1 MNEVGLRRSGSW
13 AWVLVAALFLLFLV
27 AANRAV
33 ATVVE
38 LSRPFSG
45 DAVPVRVELDDR
57 AAPNAVEI
65 SVSIEPGTG
74 SLLGMFGNV
83 ADESLLSNTVIR
95 DVSGHLS
102 QWKLEANGV
111 SHVGSWNNMG
121 IAKTW
126 DWGVRFAPPP
136 GEDGPVAAVRFAIEA
151 PGLDVQQLLSS
162 PVLDWVFGVR
172 IVETGGAVGSSK
184 MALRRQAPRLRI
196 AVPAEGARLGSP
208 QVEVRGWILGGD
220 VSVRLNGA
228 PANVDGES
236 FAARSVLVEGTNRL
250 EARSENW
257 YAAVTDAVNVE
268 ADTMPPVVTLFEPV
282 DGVQT
287 AEPEVRVAGGV
298 SDASPL
304 ARVVVNGVA
313 VDVGAGGFEALVP
326 LSVGANEI
334 SVMAADV
341 VGHESLTRV
350 RVVRLEEGDGL
361 QVAIDAPPD
370 GARVSVERIRVT
382 GTVSDPVAAV
392 SVNGMGATVAG
403 DRWAVPSVR
412 LAIGPNVLAAVA
424 TRGSDRA
431 DDARSVVYDVPPK
444 VVITTPVDGAR
455 VRSESVHVEGYVDD
469 PAAFVDVNGIPASV
483 GGLGRFQAE
492 SVPLAPGENR
502 LQARAVDSFGGM
514 GADEVG
520 VSRIGDLA
528 GRMRL
533 VLVAPGRTD
542 RASGGIDRAIPVVVE
557 NGEEFRRLLGG
568 LGYPLELF
576 VPAVEHPA
584 FVMEEQAGFH
594 LFAFVEIGEQGDAVS
609 VPMLAEAF
617 PGAPA
622 DGVLQPMAALDD
634 ELALAGLDPAIRGE
648 LVPDDFT
655 PSGFARLSA
664 EMEAPR

>member
-1 MNEVGLRRSGSW
+1 MGPHRSLGRGV
-13 AWVLVAALFLLFLV
+13 ALVVFLLLACGG
-27 AANRAV
+27 AAGGAR
-33 ATVVE
+33 ATVIE
-38 LSRPFSG
+38 ISRPFSG

-57 AAPNAVEI
+57 AAPDAVEI
-65 SVSIEPGTG
+65 SISIAPGTG

-83 ADESLLSNTVIR
+83 ADESLLPDTVIR

-111 SHVGSWNNMG
+111 SRVGSWNHMG

-136 GEDGPVAAVRFAIEA
+136 GEDGPVVAVRFAIEA

-196 AVPAEGARLGSP
+196 AAPAEGARLGSP
-208 QVEVRGWILGGD
+208 QVEVRGWILAGD
-220 VSVRLNGA
+220 GSVRVNGA

-257 YAAVTDAVNVE
+257 YAAVTDAVYVE
-268 ADTMPPVVTLFEPV
+268 VDTMPPVVTLLEPV
-282 DGVQT
+282 DGMQT
-287 AEPEVRVAGGV
+287 AEPEVRVTGGV

-304 ARVVVNGVA
+304 ASVVVNGVA

-326 LSVGANEI
+326 LVVGANEI
-334 SVMAADV
+334 TVTAVDAVGNESQAA
-341 VGHESLTRV
+341 V
-350 RVVRLEEGDGL
+350 RVVRVGETEGL
-361 QVAIDAPPD
+361 AVAIDAPPD

-382 GTVSDPVAAV
+382 GTVSDPWAAV
-392 SVNGMGATVAG
+392 SVNGMGATVEG
-403 DRWAVPSVR
+403 DRWAVPSMR
-412 LAIGPNVLAAVA
+412 LAIGPNLLAAVA

-431 DDARSVVYDVPPK
+431 EDARSVVYDLPPK
-444 VVITTPVDGAR
+444 VVITTPIDGAR
-455 VRSESVHVEGYVDD
+455 VRSELVRVEGYVDD

-483 GGLGRFQAE
+483 GALGRFEAE

-502 LQARAVDSFGGM
+502 LQARAVDPFGGM

-520 VSRIGDLA
+520 VERIGDLA

-584 FVMEEQAGFH
+584 FVMEEQRGFH
-594 LFAFVEIGEQGDAVS
+594 LFAFVEIGEQGDLVS

-617 PGAPA
+617 PSASA
-622 DGVLQPMAALDD
+622 DGVLQPMAVLDD
-634 ELALAGLDPAIRGE
+634 ELALAGLDPAIREE

-655 PSGFARLSA
+655 PAGFARLSA